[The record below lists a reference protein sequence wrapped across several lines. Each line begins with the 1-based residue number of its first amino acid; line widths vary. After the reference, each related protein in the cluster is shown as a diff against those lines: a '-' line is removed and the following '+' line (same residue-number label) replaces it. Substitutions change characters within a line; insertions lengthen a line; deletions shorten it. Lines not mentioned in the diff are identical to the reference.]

1 LFTIK
6 GNLVFMNNFYHKVAV
21 ASIFCTAIGFAL
33 GTSEEVKAATF
44 TLTPTIQFGINTRVN
59 RLNFSSSELSSQYDR
74 VSSGLAMEQ
83 G

>member
-21 ASIFCTAIGFAL
+21 ASVVCTAIGFAL
-33 GTSEEVKAATF
+33 GASEEVKAATF
-44 TLTPTIQFGINTRVN
+44 SLTPTIQFGIHTRVN

-74 VSSGLAMEQ
+74 VSSGLGMEQ

>member
-21 ASIFCTAIGFAL
+21 ASVVCTAIGLAL
-33 GTSEEVKAATF
+33 GGSEEVKAATF

-74 VSSGLAMEQ
+74 VSSGLGMEQ
-83 G
+83 C